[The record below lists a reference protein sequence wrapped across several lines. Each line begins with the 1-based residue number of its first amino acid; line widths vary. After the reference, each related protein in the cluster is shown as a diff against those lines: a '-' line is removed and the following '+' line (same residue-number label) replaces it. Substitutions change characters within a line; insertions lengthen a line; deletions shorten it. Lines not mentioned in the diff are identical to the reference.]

1 MIASSLMKDIRDIYK
16 FKEKPLGG
24 GNFGTVRK
32 AYRREEKSKKK
43 HYYASSSNCTISSFL
58 LSFIKYKVPSF

>member
-1 MIASSLMKDIRDIYK
+1 MKDIRDIYK

-32 AYRREEKSKKK
+32 AYRKDEKGKKK
-43 HYYASSSNCTISSFL
+43 TL
-58 LSFIKYKVPSF
+58 LCNKIYIKK